1 MEKIDIRDILKSH
14 LKTIKN
20 ANSGKPD
27 RWDYFTF
34 AFLPLLISSILVYL
48 KVEIKSEITT
58 VIITTLAIFVGLM
71 LNVIVLIFDIVKRD
85 SSQEIKN
92 EVLKQLLSNISFE
105 ILLALFA
112 IITILFSFSDIIQI
126 KLFFSWLSFMS
137 ITLFLLT
144 LLMILKR
151 LNNVFKNELEQ
162 NTKN

>member
-1 MEKIDIRDILKSH
+1 LKKKCSKESKMEKIDIRDILKSH

-71 LNVIVLIFDIVKRD
+71 LNVIVLIFDIVKRTPLR
-85 SSQEIKN
+85 K
-92 EVLKQLLSNISFE
+92 
-105 ILLALFA
+105 
-112 IITILFSFSDIIQI
+112 
-126 KLFFSWLSFMS
+126 
-137 ITLFLLT
+137 
-144 LLMILKR
+144 
-151 LNNVFKNELEQ
+151 
-162 NTKN
+162 

>member
-27 RWDYFTF
+27 GWDYFTF
-34 AFLPLLISSILVYL
+34 AFLPLLISSILVYF

-112 IITILFSFSDIIQI
+112 IITILFSFSEITQI
-126 KLFFSWLSFMS
+126 KLFFNWLSFMS

-151 LNNVFKNELEQ
+151 LNNVFRNELEQ